1 MGTDTAQLKSERVL
15 ESIRQTQR
23 SKEVVD
29 VEMELI
35 KVVVFVSGG
44 TRYGFYGSD
53 IREILP
59 ACAISWVPGLPP
71 YLPGLINI
79 RGDIESVIDLCQ
91 FLGSEAADSDNRLI
105 AMAVKG
111 NFRSGILIDSIDDVM
126 DIPLHAIQPP
136 LGTLTGVAR
145 DLVAGEI
152 EHQGGLITLL
162 DTEKLAARVR
172 L

>member
-1 MGTDTAQLKSERVL
+1 MGSGTEQLKSERVL

-29 VEMELI
+29 VEVELI

-44 TRYGFYGSD
+44 ARYAFYGSD

-59 ACAISWVPGLPP
+59 GCAISWVPGLPP

-79 RGDIESVIDLCQ
+79 RGDIESVIDLRH
-91 FLGSEAADSDNRLI
+91 FLGGGSIESETKLI

-111 NFRSGILIDSIDDVM
+111 KFRSGILIDAIDDVM
-126 DIPLHAIQPP
+126 DIPVNAIKPP
-136 LGTLTGVAR
+136 LATLHGAAR

-152 EHQGGLITLL
+152 EHGGGLITLL
-162 DTEKLAARVR
+162 DTEKLAARVW